1 MNLQAYQ
8 LSCLRITGARYYKFH
23 TMLTGAECFNNSNS
37 ASEIIF
43 ISDR

>member
-1 MNLQAYQ
+1 MNLQA
-8 LSCLRITGARYYKFH
+8 LLFGCLRITGARYYKFH
-23 TMLTGAECFNNSNS
+23 TMLTGAQCFNNSNS